1 MYVFLSEIFCK
12 LLLTPILKKLDA
24 FIPAL
29 SLLLRLFVNWPLLF
43 CVSTKRPVNKQLI
56 PTPVC
61 FFLLYYSISNNM
73 YVTQNYFPSSQK
85 STIKITSFFITRSD
99 IMKPRK

>member
-1 MYVFLSEIFCK
+1 MYSVKTFYVTHM
-12 LLLTPILKKLDA
+12 TPIFKKLDA

-29 SLLLRLFVNWPLLF
+29 SLLRNYFFLYCLYLILKYTIQKEV
-43 CVSTKRPVNKQLI
+43 VII

-61 FFLLYYSISNNM
+61 FFLLYYSISSNM

-85 STIKITSFFITRSD
+85 STIKITSFFITRMD

>member
-1 MYVFLSEIFCK
+1 MYVFLSVTFYK
-12 LLLTPILKKLDA
+12 FSLTPIFKKLGA

-29 SLLLRLFVNWPLLF
+29 SLLGIDRSLLF
-43 CVSTKRPVNKQLI
+43 LFSYRKQKKKEAI
-56 PTPVC
+56 VVPTPVC
-61 FFLLYYSISNNM
+61 FFLLYYSISSNM
-73 YVTQNYFPSSQK
+73 YITQNYFPSSQK